1 METRLTVLRLIND
14 FQVSQAIHTLVEMSI
29 PDLLADG
36 PQTSDDRPP
45 LRCFSTYS
53 VIEAILVP

>member
-36 PQTSDDRPP
+36 AQTSDDRPSR
-45 LRCFSTYS
+45 RCFSTYS